1 MMQGYYHS
9 IERFGTVD
17 GIGIRYVLFLSGCQL
32 RCRFCHNPDTWLK
45 GNQTITTEKV
55 LADLLRYRHFYD
67 ASHGGIT
74 LSGGEP
80 LLQPQFVAELLAACR
95 SHGIHTTID
104 TAGYYDQDNIT
115 AILPYTDAALFSI
128 KAVDPQKHQ
137 WLAGFD
143 NQQIIKN
150 LHYMVQHI
158 PVTLRYVVIP
168 GVTNLPEDIESLTH
182 LVHSLPKPVPVE
194 LLGYHTYGR
203 QKWQALKMKYTLED
217 IPEATP
223 EDLIAVATI
232 LMKQNIVVLNHSKT
246 TPILSEPTVPTP

>member
-1 MMQGYYHS
+1 MQGYYHS
-9 IERFGTVD
+9 IEHFGTVD

-32 RCRFCHNPDTWLK
+32 RCRFCHNPDTWLQ

-55 LADLLRYRHFYD
+55 LADILRYRHFYD
-67 ASHGGIT
+67 PSGGGIT

-80 LLQPQFVAELLAACR
+80 LLQPEFVAELLAACR

-104 TAGYYDQDNIT
+104 TAGYYDQQNMVT
-115 AILPYTDAALFSI
+115 VLPYTDAALFSI

-143 NQQIIKN
+143 NQKILEN
-150 LHYMVQHI
+150 LHYMVERI

-168 GVTNLPEDIESLTH
+168 GITDSAEDIQSLMD
-182 LVHSLPKPVPVE
+182 LIHSLPKPVPVE
-194 LLGYHTYGR
+194 LLAYHTYGR
-203 QKWQALKMKYTLED
+203 QKWQDLKMKYTLEN

-223 EDLIAVATI
+223 EDLILVAHALI
-232 LMKQNIVVLNHSKT
+232 EQNILVLNHS
-246 TPILSEPTVPTP
+246 